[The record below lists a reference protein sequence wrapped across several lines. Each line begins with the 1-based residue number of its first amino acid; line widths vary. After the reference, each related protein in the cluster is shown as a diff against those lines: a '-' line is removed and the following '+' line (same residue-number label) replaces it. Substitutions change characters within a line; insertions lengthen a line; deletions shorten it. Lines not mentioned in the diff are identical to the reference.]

1 MDDATA
7 GGQNGGAGAC
17 RFSIRRSGAE
27 GVKKNELKPW
37 QKKEW
42 CIPPKGNAEFVCAM
56 EDVLEVY
63 ARPYDPEYPQVCM
76 DELSKQLIGEVRIP
90 IPVQVGQPLKYDSEY
105 ERNGTANIFFAI
117 EPINGRKT
125 ISVTQ
130 RRTRTDWAVFMR
142 DLIENHYSN
151 AKKIIFVCDN
161 LNTHTPASFYEAF
174 PPEEARRLL
183 EKIEFH
189 YTPKHG
195 SWLNMAEIGLSVL
208 SRQCLG
214 RRIPDME
221 VLLKEIVAWEKA
233 DRKKPVKIE
242 WRFTTPDARIKLKK
256 LYPVFE
262 SC

>member
-1 MDDATA
+1 
-7 GGQNGGAGAC
+7 
-17 RFSIRRSGAE
+17 
-27 GVKKNELKPW
+27 
-37 QKKEW
+37 
-42 CIPPKGNAEFVCAM
+42 M

-76 DELSKQLIGEVRIP
+76 DELSKQLIGEVRV
-90 IPVQVGQPLKYDSEY
+90 PVPVMPGQPMKYDSEY

-117 EPINGRKT
+117 EPINGRKI

-130 RRTRTDWAVFMR
+130 RRTKIDWAVFMR
-142 DLIENHYSN
+142 TLIDEHYPD
-151 AKKIIFVCDN
+151 AKKIILVCDN

-174 PPEEARRLL
+174 SPEEARRLT

-195 SWLNMAEIGLSVL
+195 SWLDMAEIGLSVL
-208 SRQCLG
+208 SRQCLN

-221 VLLKEIVAWEKA
+221 TLRKEVSAWEEA

-256 LYPVFE
+256 LYPVME
-262 SC
+262 CC